1 MEETLLLRAAAPED
15 AAALLAIYAP
25 YVTDTAITFEY
36 DVPSEAEFAERIRR
50 TLERYPYLVA
60 ERGGACVGYAYA
72 GAFKERAA
80 YAWGVETSIYV
91 RRTERR
97 TGVGGKLYAALEE
110 ILRMQNVLNLN
121 ACIAVPAQPD
131 RYLTRDSIAFH
142 ERCGYRFVGEFYD
155 CGYKFGRW
163 YNMAWM
169 EKHIGAHTAQAA
181 PVKPFAQVRGEA
193 ASRGILRG

>member
-36 DVPSEAEFAERIRR
+36 DVPSEVEFAERIRR

-60 ERGGACVGYAYA
+60 ERGGVCVGYAYA

-131 RYLTRDSIAFH
+131 KYLTRDSIAFH

-155 CGYKFGRW
+155 CG
-163 YNMAWM
+163 
-169 EKHIGAHTAQAA
+169 
-181 PVKPFAQVRGEA
+181 
-193 ASRGILRG
+193 

>member
-1 MEETLLLRAAAPED
+1 MEEALLLRAAAPED

-36 DVPSEAEFAERIRR
+36 DVPSETEFAERIRR
-50 TLERYPYLVA
+50 TLESYPYLVA
-60 ERGGACVGYAYA
+60 ERGGVCVGYAYA

-97 TGVGGKLYAALEE
+97 TGIGGKLYAALEE

-155 CGYKFGRW
+155 CGYQFGRW

>member
-1 MEETLLLRAAAPED
+1 MGAVIQPASPAD
-15 AAALLAIYAP
+15 AAELLAIYAP
-25 YVTDTAITFEY
+25 YVEHTAVTFEY
-36 DVPSEAEFAERIRR
+36 EVPTLAEFTGRMERV
-50 TLERYPYLVA
+50 LETFPYLKAV
-60 ERGGACVGYAYA
+60 ENGRILGYAYA
-72 GAFKERAA
+72 GPFHPRAA
-80 YAWGVETSIYV
+80 YAWAVETTVYLDPAA
-91 RRTERR
+91 RRR
-97 TGVGGKLYAALEE
+97 GVGRQLYTVLERALAA
-110 ILRMQNVLNLN
+110 QNVLNLN

>member
-1 MEETLLLRAAAPED
+1 MEEALLLRAAAPED

-60 ERGGACVGYAYA
+60 ERGGVCVGYAYA

-131 RYLTRDSIAFH
+131 RYLPTLTPKGGH
-142 ERCGYRFVGEFYD
+142 P
-155 CGYKFGRW
+155 
-163 YNMAWM
+163 
-169 EKHIGAHTAQAA
+169 Q
-181 PVKPFAQVRGEA
+181 
-193 ASRGILRG
+193 LRP

>member
-1 MEETLLLRAAAPED
+1 M
-15 AAALLAIYAP
+15 
-25 YVTDTAITFEY
+25 
-36 DVPSEAEFAERIRR
+36 
-50 TLERYPYLVA
+50 
-60 ERGGACVGYAYA
+60 
-72 GAFKERAA
+72 
-80 YAWGVETSIYV
+80 
-91 RRTERR
+91 
-97 TGVGGKLYAALEE
+97 
-110 ILRMQNVLNLN
+110 NLN

-193 ASRGILRG
+193 AARGILRG